1 MRHVALALLA
11 ITLGACAKRPGDN
24 AAGSAESAASADVSA
39 LGQADALWEQ
49 RADEAKLQE
58 ALARYDEALAADPK
72 NRHALEQLTR
82 GWYFWGD
89 AFTSDKDVKV
99 ERWGKSIEYGN
110 RCLAL
115 NEDIA
120 KQLVQGAKEKDAI
133 AAATKDDVGCA
144 YWTATA
150 LGKWGKIQSLS
161 KTLKHLHTVKA
172 YVSKVEELEPS
183 YFHYAP
189 ARYWA
194 AYYAALPSFAGQD
207 LEKSAEYFEAAIQA
221 APYYLPTRVLRA
233 EFLAVATQD
242 VAMFDADLA
251 AVLASDANAKPE
263 AGITPENLKEIEKAR
278 ALQAR
283 RAELFDKQAIDAAAA
298 KP

>member
-1 MRHVALALLA
+1 MRHVALALALLA
-11 ITLGACAKRPGDN
+11 FGACSKQSGNP
-24 AAGSAESAASADVSA
+24 AAGSNEGATSADASLLA
-39 LGQADALWEQ
+39 QADALWEQ

-58 ALARYDEALAADPK
+58 ALAHYDQALAADPR

-89 AFTSDKDVKV
+89 AFTSDKDIKV

-120 KQLVQGAKEKDAI
+120 KQLAQGAKEKDAI
-133 AAATKDDVGCA
+133 AAATKDDVACV

-161 KTLKHLHTVKA
+161 KTLKHLPTVKA
-172 YVSKVEELEPS
+172 YVTKVEELEPS
-183 YFHYAP
+183 FFHYAP

-207 LEKSAEYFEAAIQA
+207 LKKSAEYFDAAIKA

-251 AVLASDANAKPE
+251 AVLASDANAKPD

-283 RAELFDKQAIDAAAA
+283 RLELFDKQAIDAAAT
-298 KP
+298 KQ

>member
-1 MRHVALALLA
+1 MRHLALALFLVA
-11 ITLGACAKRPGDN
+11 LGACAKHSGSDAGGGAQN
-24 AAGSAESAASADVSA
+24 ATTADASV
-39 LGQADALWEQ
+39 LTQADALWEQ
-49 RADEAKLQE
+49 RADEGKLQE
-58 ALARYDEALAADPK
+58 ALARYEDALTADPK
-72 NRHALEQLTR
+72 SRHALEQLTR

-89 AFTSDKDVKV
+89 AFTGDKDVKV
-99 ERWGKSIEYGN
+99 ERWGKAIEYGT

-115 NEDIA
+115 NEDIGRQIA
-120 KQLVQGAKEKDAI
+120 QGAKEKDAI
-133 AAATKDDVGCA
+133 AAATKDDIGCI

-161 KTLKHLHTVKA
+161 KTLKHLPTVKA
-172 YVSKVEELEPS
+172 YVAKVEELDPS
-183 YFHYAP
+183 FYHYAP

-207 LEKSAEYFEAAIQA
+207 LAKSAEYFDAAIKA

-251 AVLASDANAKPE
+251 EVLASDPNAKPE

-283 RAELFDKQAIDAAAA
+283 RLELFDKQAIDAAA